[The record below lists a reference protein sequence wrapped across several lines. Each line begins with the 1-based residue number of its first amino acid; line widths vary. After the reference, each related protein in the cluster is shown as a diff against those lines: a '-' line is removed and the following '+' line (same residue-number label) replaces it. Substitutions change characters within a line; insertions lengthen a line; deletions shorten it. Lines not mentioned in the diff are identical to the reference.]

1 MRPEPQFFIMGA
13 ARPGEGE
20 LTVLDYDTH
29 PELSLRQMKNG
40 FASFILHVFSSQSDP
55 PDLDFGIRYYRKPKV
70 RIGGMA
76 SVWPSI
82 IGPYSSGAPVIVHQ
96 DVADALASGGFSGF
110 QLKEV
115 EMRTVLPRQLML
127 SRRPRYFALKTEKR
141 IDYYLRVYERR
152 EDQYTFC
159 YEARDFADPELAKM
173 RSEYGRF
180 EYRKIPML
188 ESWDGSAFF
197 HLGER
202 EGFFGELGCS
212 REFLELAYKK
222 QWTGF
227 AFHPLDALS
236 MSFHDFRSRPWPP
249 SLWYPKGQPD

>member
-1 MRPEPQFFIMGA
+1 MRPEPQFFMMGA

-20 LTVLDYDTH
+20 LEVLDFDTH
-29 PELSLRQMKNG
+29 PKLNMRQMG
-40 FASFILHVFSSQSDP
+40 DVLASALRKTEDSQAETVVL
-55 PDLDFGIRYYRKPKV
+55 DLGVKYYNKPKV
-70 RIGGMA
+70 RIGGKA
-76 SVWPSI
+76 KVWPSI
-82 IGPYSSGAPVIVHQ
+82 IGPYSSHDPIIVHQ
-96 DVADALASGGFSGF
+96 DVMAALNSGDLFGF

-212 REFLELAYKK
+212 SEFLELAYKK